1 MFRTLLV
8 SLFIASSAATGVSVD
23 TIPWRERARRAISPS
38 PEASLRAQVDDWPA
52 EPESPERVDR
62 SRFERALGEVCGS
75 KPKATATLAGHILE
89 SAREFGVDPFLVGA
103 LAHRM
108 SRCRP
113 DKEDLGGRGLT
124 LLPKEFF
131 HRHVHDGAYRY
142 HVGKPGSFMER
153 RRPRTRF

>member
-1 MFRTLLV
+1 
-8 SLFIASSAATGVSVD
+8 
-23 TIPWRERARRAISPS
+23 PS
-38 PEASLRAQVDDWPA
+38 PAASLRARIDDWPE
-52 EPESPERVDR
+52 EPAAPRTVDR
-62 SRFERALGEVCGS
+62 ARFERALGELCNTRRKQTTS
-75 KPKATATLAGHILE
+75 LAGHILE
-89 SAREFGVDPFLVGA
+89 SADEFGVDPFLVGA